1 MCISL
6 HLLHANGFILQIS
19 KSQIETG
26 FLESRN
32 CGGRKKKRKKIER
45 REKTNKQ
52 KESEVLRKLTT
63 MGIIGKTKEFLS
75 SELQA
80 NSEKRQRNM
89 QLLRSVA
96 LFVGSVFFMR
106 QYGEVM
112 VA

>member
-1 MCISL
+1 
-6 HLLHANGFILQIS
+6 
-19 KSQIETG
+19 
-26 FLESRN
+26 
-32 CGGRKKKRKKIER
+32 
-45 REKTNKQ
+45 
-52 KESEVLRKLTT
+52 